1 MGIDSTERKISFIG
15 GGLALVLAAIFVPH
29 LLHNTKVVDTAK
41 LTSAHRCPTGYTLAS
56 DVCQRSHLAH
66 PSAYVLQF
74 LLIVVFGVAMVLF
87 AHRSKRSGVAVCAL
101 FLGLA
106 LGTFGLPF
114 LFLGGWLIIRAL
126 RLQKYGDP
134 TFAGSNRRA
143 REKAQVRRAERAGGA
158 RSPTKSKTRASAR
171 GSSRKAPPQ
180 PTGPA
185 PSKRYTPK
193 QKPRKR

>member
-1 MGIDSTERKISFIG
+1 MGIDAIERKISFIG

-29 LLHNTKVVDTAK
+29 LLHNTTVIDTAK
-41 LTSAHRCPTGYTLAS
+41 LTNLHQCPTGYKLVNA
-56 DVCQRSHLAH
+56 VCQRSRIAH

-74 LLIVVFGVAMVLF
+74 LLIVVFGAAMVLF
-87 AHRSKRSGVAVCAL
+87 TQRSKRSGVAVCAL

-114 LFLGGWLIIRAL
+114 LFLGGWLIIRAF
-126 RLQKYGDP
+126 RLQKYGDA

-143 REKAQVRRAERAGGA
+143 REKAIARKAGRTAPA
-158 RSPTKSKTRASAR
+158 RSSTKGASRSTARRSSKGAV
-171 GSSRKAPPQ
+171 Q
-180 PTGPA
+180 PSGPA

>member
-1 MGIDSTERKISFIG
+1 MGIDTTERKISFIG
-15 GGLALVLAAIFVPH
+15 GGLALVLAAIFIPH
-29 LLHNTKVVDTAK
+29 LLHNTTVIDTAK
-41 LTSAHRCPTGYTLAS
+41 LTKLHQCPTGFHLVNA
-56 DVCQRSHLAH
+56 VCQRSRIAH

-74 LLIVVFGVAMVLF
+74 LLIIVFGVAMVLF
-87 AHRSKRSGVAVCAL
+87 TQRSKRSGVAVCAL

-114 LFLGGWLIIRAL
+114 LFLGGWLIIRAF
-126 RLQKYGDP
+126 RLQKYGDA

-143 REKAQVRRAERAGGA
+143 REKAVARRAARTTPTRSSAKGA
-158 RSPTKSKTRASAR
+158 RRTTTRASSKGAVKP
-171 GSSRKAPPQ
+171 S
-180 PTGPA
+180 GPV

>member
-1 MGIDSTERKISFIG
+1 MGIDATERKISFVG
-15 GGLALVLAAIFVPH
+15 GGLALVLAAIFIPH
-29 LLHNTKVVDTAK
+29 LLHNTTVIDTAK
-41 LTSAHRCPTGYTLAS
+41 LTTLHHCPTGYKLVNA
-56 DVCQRSHLAH
+56 VCQRPRIAH

-74 LLIVVFGVAMVLF
+74 LLIIAFGAAMVLF
-87 AHRSKRSGVAVCAL
+87 TKRSKRSGVAVCAL

-114 LFLGGWLIIRAL
+114 LFLGGWLIIRAF
-126 RLQKYGDP
+126 RLQKYGDA

-143 REKAQVRRAERAGGA
+143 REKAIARRAGRTTPTRSSAKGA
-158 RSPTKSKTRASAR
+158 SRSATR
-171 GSSRKAPPQ
+171 GSTKGAIKPS
-180 PTGPA
+180 GPA